1 MIKME
6 VSMNKKILFA
16 VTIIVL
22 AALFLASTALA
33 DSGDGTCLIRWLAYD
48 WKGNVV
54 ERTSVPGSF
63 SVVRNDTKIATTC
76 SGIVPFG
83 ETYVYKNHV
92 ATRCTLSEMCAY
104 CGSCQTEHLLVL
116 SYDDIHQ
123 EASIT
128 DPVIGVTYYTQ
139 DWSLRANSS
148 GNFRLE
154 KVYFVP

>member
-16 VTIIVL
+16 VTIILLVALYL
-22 AALFLASTALA
+22 AGTALA
-33 DSGDGTCLIRWLAYD
+33 DSGDGTCHIRWLAYD

-83 ETYVYKNHV
+83 ETYVYKNHLE
-92 ATRCTLSEMCAY
+92 TRFTLAEMCAFF
-104 CGSCQTEHLLVL
+104 GSCQTDNLLVL

-123 EASIT
+123 DAPIT
-128 DPVIGVTYYTQ
+128 DPVTGLTYYTQ
-139 DWSLRANSS
+139 DWSLRVNSS

-154 KVYFVP
+154 KVYFFP